1 MRSCKYEELTA
12 RELEA
17 ALSEKSLVYF
27 PIGSLEFHGPHL
39 PLGMDTIH
47 AYEFCLQAAAQTGGV
62 VLPPTVWGALGHEG
76 YFGSLLVSEDTRD
89 AIVKDVFRLLS
100 EQGVKLI
107 VATTGHWPAKQGE
120 RIAELADEAMQER
133 PETRILTLDPFTTNP
148 TDKNPGHAGLNETAL
163 MMYLAPDLVH
173 MDELKEEDDFKG
185 IGKDCVDATPDRGR
199 AYFEASVASFVGSV
213 NRTWEELQ
221 TG

>member
-12 RELEA
+12 RELKA
-17 ALSEKSLVYF
+17 ALNEKSLVYF

-47 AYEFCLQAAAQTGGV
+47 AYEFCLQAAEQTGGV
-62 VLPPTVWGALGHEG
+62 ALPPTVWGALGHVG
-76 YFGSLLVSEDTRD
+76 YFGSLLVSEHTRD
-89 AIVKDVFRLLS
+89 AIVRDVFRLLS

-120 RIAELADEAMQER
+120 RIGELAGEAMRGR
-133 PETRILTLDPFTTNP
+133 PETQILTLDPFTANP

-163 MMYLAPDLVH
+163 MMFLAPDLVH
-173 MDELKEEDDFKG
+173 MDELREEDDFRG
-185 IGKDCVDATPDRGR
+185 IGKNCVEATRDFGR
-199 AYFEASVASFVGSV
+199 AYFEASLTSFVKTVEEMWAGLPGS
-213 NRTWEELQ
+213 
-221 TG
+221 